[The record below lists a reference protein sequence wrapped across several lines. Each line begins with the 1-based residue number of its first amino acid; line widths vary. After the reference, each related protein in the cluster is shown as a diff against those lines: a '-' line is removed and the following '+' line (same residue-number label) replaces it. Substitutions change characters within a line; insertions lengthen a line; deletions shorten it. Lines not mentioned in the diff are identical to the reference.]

1 MKITVEIEEKDL
13 DDICRMTGEPKKGP
27 AIRKLVTTALMLQR
41 RREISDK
48 FMSGEWSVD
57 LPTYDEMKASAKSK
71 DPWNS

>member
-13 DDICRMTGEPKKGP
+13 DDICRMTGETKKGP
-27 AIRKLVTTALMLQR
+27 AIRKLVITALMLQR

-48 FMSGEWSVD
+48 FVSGEWSVD